1 MVAWWNCSTHTCTC
15 IYIKHLRYNRESLI
29 YSHWMLGFILGSVC
43 HQAQVLE
50 FIGCEDIVIW
60 VILIFCSVG
69 SSLKQLWLNS
79 RDVLLSGSDNC
90 RCPGDP
96 WRGSQTGRGAFCNF
110 FFAGPILYQ
119 HQWVNVLTNLR
130 NIVTMKRTFAKQ
142 PCWPGDHNLFVG
154 KANKSSFKASF
165 CEWDVRGSN
174 LETTTDLDQVCNI
187 ANQLV
192 WAVTVTWL
200 LHVYCI
206 IHNVHILFN

>member
-110 FFAGPILYQ
+110 FFC
-119 HQWVNVLTNLR
+119 R
-130 NIVTMKRTFAKQ
+130 
-142 PCWPGDHNLFVG
+142 
-154 KANKSSFKASF
+154 
-165 CEWDVRGSN
+165 SN
-174 LETTTDLDQVCNI
+174 SVSTPMGECAYKFEKHRYHETYICQT
-187 ANQLV
+187 A
-192 WAVTVTWL
+192 L
-200 LHVYCI
+200 LARRPQSICRQGQ
-206 IHNVHILFN
+206 

>member
-110 FFAGPILYQ
+110 FLQVQFCINTNGWMCLQIWETSLPWNVHLPNSLVGP
-119 HQWVNVLTNLR
+119 
-130 NIVTMKRTFAKQ
+130 
-142 PCWPGDHNLFVG
+142 
-154 KANKSSFKASF
+154 
-165 CEWDVRGSN
+165 
-174 LETTTDLDQVCNI
+174 ETTIYLSARPINPLSRHHF
-187 ANQLV
+187 ANEMSVGQ
-192 WAVTVTWL
+192 
-200 LHVYCI
+200 
-206 IHNVHILFN
+206 ILRPPQIWIKFAT